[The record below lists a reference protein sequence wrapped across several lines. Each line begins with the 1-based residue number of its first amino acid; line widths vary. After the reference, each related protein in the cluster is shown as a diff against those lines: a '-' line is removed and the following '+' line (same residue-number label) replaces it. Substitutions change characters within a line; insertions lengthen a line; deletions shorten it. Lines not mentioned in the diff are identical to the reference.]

1 MCFISSPSSCQSSG
15 RKTIETNYERR
26 WKQPHWA
33 LPVPTLLPNSG
44 PKIGMPSQAV
54 IRGPRQKGYPA
65 QKWDVARQ
73 DTWARKS
80 IPALG
85 LQLCSSAATALC
97 LHCVLAFS
105 LWNEGFFFVLPL
117 DAFQNLAEGGS
128 QILMTAM
135 EVRMLLLSLL
145 SSSKVGPH
153 VSRRVNLRVMCDYVA
168 RLLS

>member
-1 MCFISSPSSCQSSG
+1 MKAATLSTACPYTSAKFWPQNWDAFPGCDPRAKAEGVPSTEMRCGQAGHLSQEEHPSTGIAALLLSCQSL
-15 RKTIETNYERR
+15 I
-26 WKQPHWA
+26 
-33 LPVPTLLPNSG
+33 VCIVFLLFPCEMSF
-44 PKIGMPSQAV
+44 I
-54 IRGPRQKGYPA
+54 
-65 QKWDVARQ
+65 
-73 DTWARKS
+73 
-80 IPALG
+80 
-85 LQLCSSAATALC
+85 
-97 LHCVLAFS
+97 
-105 LWNEGFFFVLPL
+105 FVLPL